1 MTPRPVL
8 VAGVGNI
15 FLGDDGF
22 GVETVR
28 HLLRLGLP
36 GGVDGTADVEVV
48 DFGVRGVHLAYQL
61 LDGYRTLVLV
71 DAVSRGGQPGTVYLI
86 EPYADGGD
94 GAPVEPG
101 GPMALDGHGMGPDAV
116 LALLG
121 ALSAG
126 TGGTAPERVVVVG
139 CEPASL
145 AEGIGLSPP
154 VASAVP
160 EAARLV
166 LSVLAEG
173 PPSNAPQEPAGSAKS
188 ADTRASS
195 RDVERHESHESF
207 KGRATSC

>member
-1 MTPRPVL
+1 MLVADVL

-28 HLLRLGLP
+28 HLQRLGVP
-36 GGVDGTADVEVV
+36 EGVEVV

-71 DAVSRGGQPGTVYLI
+71 DAVSRGGEPGTVYLI
-86 EPYADGGD
+86 EPDPD
-94 GAPVEPG
+94 GAGGALVEPG
-101 GPMALDGHGMGPDAV
+101 GPVALDGHGMGPDAV
-116 LALLG
+116 LGLLG
-121 ALSAG
+121 ALSEG

-166 LSVLAEG
+166 LDVIAEEPSTTAASSTAPTG
-173 PPSNAPQEPAGSAKS
+173 PTGVHKS
-188 ADTRASS
+188 YESHDRRASS
-195 RDVERHESHESF
+195 W
-207 KGRATSC
+207 